1 MHAFSAAVSQLHEF
15 PEASAP
21 MVLFFSKNPL
31 HYTFQFHCSVH
42 AKTGCMELLQD
53 VTKGLK
59 QIHEIGLVFKNLKEV
74 NIVLYKAESAR
85 VHTVFIDVLEG
96 SYF

>member
-1 MHAFSAAVSQLHEF
+1 
-15 PEASAP
+15 
-21 MVLFFSKNPL
+21 
-31 HYTFQFHCSVH
+31 
-42 AKTGCMELLQD
+42 MELLQD

-85 VHTVFIDVLEG
+85 VHTVFINVLEG